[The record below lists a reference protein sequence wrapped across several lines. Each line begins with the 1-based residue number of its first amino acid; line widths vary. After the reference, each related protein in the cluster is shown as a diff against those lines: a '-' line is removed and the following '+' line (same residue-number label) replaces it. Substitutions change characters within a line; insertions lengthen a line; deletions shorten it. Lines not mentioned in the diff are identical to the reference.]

1 MRQNR
6 QSKVVAILALCV
18 SVVGLTLGFAAF
30 SNTLTISS
38 SATVSPDET
47 DFNINVYGITDFKGT
62 IITGT
67 ISSPPVEFFTSETTS
82 VANKYSSSD
91 LALTASDSKITDNGK
106 SITISDINVGLT
118 EPGQFVS
125 YYYMIKNEGEYD
137 VYLDLNKYDTEE
149 MVIGGYQIEGTCTAG
164 EGTSETLV
172 NEACPYVILTNDLHR
187 YDYGELYANGYYVQM
202 KKGEYIILQRT
213 IKYESTNKLAD
224 GAFYVAFEDLTL
236 EFTSNPPAE

>member
-18 SVVGLTLGFAAF
+18 SIVGLTLGFAAF

-62 IITGT
+62 TITGT
-67 ISSPPVEFFTSETTS
+67 DSLPSVEWFTSETTS

-91 LALTASDSKITDNGK
+91 LDLTASDSKITDNGK

-118 EPGQFVS
+118 EPGQSVS

-137 VYLDLNKYDTEE
+137 VYMDLDKYEFEDMT
-149 MVIGGYQIEGTCTAG
+149 INSIAIEGTCTAG
-164 EGTSETLV
+164 EETSETLV
-172 NEACPYVILTNDLHR
+172 NEACPYVTIRNTLDRFDSSN
-187 YDYGELYANGYYVQM
+187 NYYIQM
-202 KKGEYIILQRT
+202 KKGEHLILQRT
-213 IKYESTNKLAD
+213 ISYDSAGKRAD
-224 GAFYVAFEDLTL
+224 GDFSVAFQDLTL
-236 EFTSNPPAE
+236 EFTSTPPAE